1 MQQVTG
7 RFQEALFFICGAF
20 SWFNPLESLLDI
32 SDLSILMVSIWIKWF
47 DAKPEC
53 IKLFK
58 LDQFMVQSPNALYAL
73 FPYRSQFVSDRHWCL
88 FVFNAVFN
96 AFSDKIRLSASLPPH
111 PILARRIFYA
121 SLVQ

>member
-1 MQQVTG
+1 MA
-7 RFQEALFFICGAF
+7 RKKALCAIGNGKVSRSSVFICGLF
-20 SWFNPLESLLDI
+20 SWINPLESLLDI

-88 FVFNAVFN
+88 SF
-96 AFSDKIRLSASLPPH
+96 LSVISKLENVSH
-111 PILARRIFYA
+111 LKNMDGLCQHHEKR
-121 SLVQ
+121 

>member
-1 MQQVTG
+1 MVRKKALCAIG
-7 RFQEALFFICGAF
+7 NGKVQEALFFICGLF
-20 SWFNPLESLLDI
+20 SWINPLESLLDI
-32 SDLSILMVSIWIKWF
+32 SDLSILIVSIWIKWF

-88 FVFNAVFN
+88 SF
-96 AFSDKIRLSASLPPH
+96 LSVISKLEKWFAL
-111 PILARRIFYA
+111 RT
-121 SLVQ
+121 